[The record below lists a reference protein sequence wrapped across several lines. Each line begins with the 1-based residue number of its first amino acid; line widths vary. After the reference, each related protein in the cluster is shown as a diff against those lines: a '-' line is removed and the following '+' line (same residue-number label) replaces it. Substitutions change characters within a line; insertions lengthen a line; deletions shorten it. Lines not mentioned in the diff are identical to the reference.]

1 MRLFCY
7 YFVTRIRWSNK
18 TNSYICIGWKSH
30 ATLTPLAKQDCP
42 PLATI

>member
-1 MRLFCY
+1 MRAVFRYTAAC
-7 YFVTRIRWSNK
+7 
-18 TNSYICIGWKSH
+18 CAGCPGWKSH